1 VRIRSRL
8 DRLTSL
14 FGTGP
19 RIAAVVEDASGRV
32 LQVLR
37 GPLGFEPAPAD
48 MVADDL
54 PPGCQIH
61 PWLPQTTYLGWV
73 DPRTGQAVVQM
84 VHGIDLDVVLGN
96 KSGWLPGDQAAHR

>member
-1 VRIRSRL
+1 
-8 DRLTSL
+8 L

-19 RIAAVVEDASGRV
+19 RIAAAVVEDASGRV

-37 GPLGFEPAPAD
+37 GPLGFEPAPAG

-61 PWLPQTTYLGWV
+61 AWEPQTSYLGFIH
-73 DPRTGQAVVQM
+73 PRTGQAVVQT
-84 VHGIDLDVVLGN
+84 VCGIDPDEVLGN
-96 KSGWLPGDQAAHR
+96 KLGWLPGEQAANT